1 MKINDT
7 QSMFRTAANPIV
19 FYQYDINA
27 EKGFD
32 KHPKPYIYIIN
43 NNFHLDDFLN
53 LRIMIKRNVIFVAFI
68 IP

>member
-7 QSMFRTAANPIV
+7 QSMFRIAANPIV

-27 EKGFD
+27 EKGFN
-32 KHPKPYIYIIN
+32 KHHKPYIYIIN